1 MCAIGAHP
9 LRSAYQRASAPLFR
23 HMRTLIALA
32 VAVFA
37 AAVLAAGINRI
48 VVTDGKVSATVA
60 AFKSDYLP
68 LD

>member
-1 MCAIGAHP
+1 LAPILSDRP
-9 LRSAYQRASAPLFR
+9 YQRTACALFR
-23 HMRTLIALA
+23 YMRTLVTLSIAA
-32 VAVFA
+32 FA

-48 VVTDGKVSATVA
+48 VVTDGKISATVA

>member
-1 MCAIGAHP
+1 
-9 LRSAYQRASAPLFR
+9 
-23 HMRTLIALA
+23 MRTLIALA

-48 VVTDGKVSATVA
+48 VVTDGKISAAVA